1 MSAACAR
8 TCPAAV
14 AFRIGPSTPVSSSI
28 ANLEGDMYIVLWA
41 LPTVVLVAAIALAV
55 LLVRYLV
62 RLGQRRLP

>member
-1 MSAACAR
+1 
-8 TCPAAV
+8 
-14 AFRIGPSTPVSSSI
+14 
-28 ANLEGDMYIVLWA
+28 MYIVLWA